1 MMKSLEKQLEKYQ
14 RIDEF
19 KQAKER
25 EIYSNRDSA
34 IKAMIEREKLQEAI
48 AVIWK
53 SPRSKTAQE
62 KLKQLN
68 IYSKEDSVEESES

>member
-1 MMKSLEKQLEKYQ
+1 MKSLEKQLEKYQ